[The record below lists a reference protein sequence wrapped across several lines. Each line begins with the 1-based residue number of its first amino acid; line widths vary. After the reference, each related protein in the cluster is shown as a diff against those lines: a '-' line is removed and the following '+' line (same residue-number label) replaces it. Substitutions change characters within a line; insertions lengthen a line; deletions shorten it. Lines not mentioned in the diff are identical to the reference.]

1 MRRPVLLFAALF
13 PFAAFSFTALSF
25 PGLAPGSV
33 SPAEAAATA
42 AEPAA
47 LQPPPPAPESPGTV
61 EDPLAQQFETRVGD
75 RFSFVIRVPSVT
87 LDVVVSDRRGR
98 FVTGLGPDDF
108 EVLEDGVPQEIG
120 YFTAEL
126 TPVSSLLLLDTSASV
141 RSSLSA
147 IQTAAYLFL
156 RTMAVEDR
164 GRVATF
170 SEGVRFGPPY
180 ESDLRNQVAMIRA
193 MRPFGRTAL
202 YDAILTGLQ
211 ELSRVESRKALVLL
225 SDGEDSGRAAKG
237 SVSTREQALE
247 GARLSEGAIYTVGY
261 TGWSPDGGGRLNREF
276 LDAVAEQ
283 SGGRSYYPEEVEE
296 LPRYFREIQHELHRQ
311 YQIAYLPSRDRKEG
325 GWRSI
330 EVRVKGRPELTAR
343 TRKGY
348 YAAPG

>member
-1 MRRPVLLFAALF
+1 MRLLFLLTSFALVV
-13 PFAAFSFTALSF
+13 AGMA
-25 PGLAPGSV
+25 
-33 SPAEAAATA
+33 SPR
-42 AEPAA
+42 P
-47 LQPPPPAPESPGTV
+47 QPPEEKQPPRSA
-61 EDPLAQQFETRVGD
+61 TREATLGD
-75 RFSFVIRVPSVT
+75 RFSFMVRVPSVT
-87 LDVVVSDRRGR
+87 LDVVVEDELGR
-98 FVTGLGPDDF
+98 FVTGLIEEDF
-108 EVLEDGVPQEIG
+108 EVLEDGIEQEIR

-126 TPVSSLLLLDTSASV
+126 TPVTSLLLLDSSASV

-156 RTMAVEDR
+156 RNMASGDQ

-180 ESDLRNQVAMIRA
+180 ADQIWNQVSMIRA
-193 MRPFGRTAL
+193 MRPFGKTAL

-211 ELSRVESRKALVLL
+211 ELSRVEERKALILV
-225 SDGEDSGRAAKG
+225 SDGEDSGQGG

-261 TGWSPDGGGRLNREF
+261 TGWSPEGGGKLNRDF

-283 SGGRSYYPEEVEE
+283 SGGKSFYPEEIEN
-296 LPRYFREIQHELHRQ
+296 LSRHFRQIQYELHRQ
-311 YQIAYLPSRDRKEG
+311 YQIAYLPSKDRKEG

-330 EVRVKGRPELTAR
+330 EVRIRDRDDVIAR

-348 YAAPG
+348 YAAPEETVPDR

>member
-1 MRRPVLLFAALF
+1 MRSLVLALFLALFAAAF
-13 PFAAFSFTALSF
+13 RFAALSF
-25 PGLAPGSV
+25 PGPAAGGSPLANPQPAPG
-33 SPAEAAATA
+33 
-42 AEPAA
+42 
-47 LQPPPPAPESPGTV
+47 QPPAGTREKPPADRQ
-61 EDPLAQQFETRVGD
+61 DPAGDRWQRTVGD

-98 FVTGLGPDDF
+98 FVTGLGPRDF

-120 YFTAEL
+120 FFTAEL

-156 RTMAVEDR
+156 RTMATDDR

-211 ELSRVESRKALVLL
+211 ELSLVESRKALILL

-296 LPRYFREIQHELHRQ
+296 LPRFFREIQHELHRQ
-311 YQIAYLPSRDRKEG
+311 YQIAYLPSRDRREG
-325 GWRSI
+325 GWRGI

>member
-1 MRRPVLLFAALF
+1 MRVSLLRVPAFPLFGVLVGVLVGAL
-13 PFAAFSFTALSF
+13 AVL
-25 PGLAPGSV
+25 
-33 SPAEAAATA
+33 AAAA
-42 AEPAA
+42 AAPSQPPASA
-47 LQPPPPAPESPGTV
+47 APPPPAAGDLEQEQRKT
-61 EDPLAQQFETRVGD
+61 TVGD

-87 LDVVVSDRRGR
+87 LDVVVSDERGR
-98 FVTGLGPDDF
+98 FVTGLGPADF
-108 EVLEDGVPQEIG
+108 VVLEDGRPQEIEF
-120 YFTAEL
+120 FTAEL

-156 RTMAVEDR
+156 RTMADR
-164 GRVATF
+164 DRARVATF
-170 SEGVRFGPPY
+170 SEGVRFGPPFQTRIW
-180 ESDLRNQVAMIRA
+180 DQVAMIRA
-193 MRPFGRTAL
+193 MRPFGKTAL

-211 ELSRVESRKALVLL
+211 ELSIVEERKAMVLL

-261 TGWSPDGGGRLNREF
+261 TGWSPDGGGRLNRDF

-283 SGGRSYYPEEVEE
+283 SGGRSFYPEEVEE

-325 GWRSI
+325 GWRTI
-330 EVRVKGRPELTAR
+330 EVRVRDRPELTAR

>member
-1 MRRPVLLFAALF
+1 MRFALLLLFLVPPGVWAK
-13 PFAAFSFTALSF
+13 TAL
-25 PGLAPGSV
+25 
-33 SPAEAAATA
+33 AA
-42 AEPAA
+42 
-47 LQPPPPAPESPGTV
+47 QPPQPPEGQTAREAT
-61 EDPLAQQFETRVGD
+61 LGD
-75 RFSFVIRVPSVT
+75 RFSFMVRVPSVT
-87 LDVVVSDRRGR
+87 LDVVVEDRRGR
-98 FVTGLGPDDF
+98 FVTGLEQADF
-108 EVLEDGVPQEIG
+108 QILEDGVEQDIR

-126 TPVSSLLLLDTSASV
+126 TPVTSLLLLDSSASV

-156 RTMAVEDR
+156 RNMASDDK

-180 ESDLRNQVAMIRA
+180 DQEIWDQVSMIRA

-211 ELSRVESRKALVLL
+211 ELSRVEERKALILV
-225 SDGEDSGRAAKG
+225 SDGEDSGPDAKG

-261 TGWSPDGGGRLNREF
+261 TGWSPEGGGKLNRPF

-283 SGGRSYYPEEVEE
+283 SGGRSFYPEEIED
-296 LPRYFREIQHELHRQ
+296 LSRHFRQIQHELHRQ
-311 YQIAYLPSRDRKEG
+311 YQLAYLPSRDRKEG

-330 EVRVKGRPELTAR
+330 EVRIRDRDDLIAR

-348 YAAPG
+348 YAAPDETSDEGGR